1 MKKIKSLISILF
13 VILLL
18 ISTCSMASFAF
29 VPEKEFNIEDIT
41 WDDIMNMSDFEFI
54 ELLTDFERI
63 YDPLET
69 YDRKPIMPGNV
80 KDDQVESTNIQTEM
94 QPLWSSGDTNFEEGT
109 IGELGC
115 HEIITARA
123 CGVLMNDKGFW
134 GGGNNGNILFAL
146 TLSLASILPDKD
158 DESDSIIPFQGHFY
172 DPDTGKSIFGSTTNT
187 AQKNV
192 QKYYNIA
199 YNDYLYH
206 KEINVEAIGRMIH
219 YIQDVCEPH
228 HAANYAI
235 PFHMSH
241 YCFESYVN
249 EDIIIDNKTEKRIS
263 LYIDSFTTVPNYEY
277 TWACG
282 MRADILL
289 HNAAVEAKKYI
300 GTVNNCFDD
309 SEWNDTASI
318 TTRNAVKY
326 TALLLYKFSIS
337 ANIPLNK

>member
-1 MKKIKSLISILF
+1 MKKIKSLISIALVTIILF
-13 VILLL
+13 
-18 ISTCSMASFAF
+18 SMCSMASFAF
-29 VPEKEFNIEDIT
+29 VREEFNIENIT
-41 WDDIMNMSDFEFI
+41 WEEMLNMSDSDFI
-54 ELLTDFERI
+54 KLLTEFERI

-69 YDRKPIMPGNV
+69 YNNNPIMPGNI
-80 KDDQVESTNIQTEM
+80 KENQGEEFNSQTEI
-94 QPLWSSGDTNFEEGT
+94 QPQWASGDTNFEEGT
-109 IGELGC
+109 IEEVGSHEL
-115 HEIITARA
+115 ITARA

-134 GGGNNGNILFAL
+134 SNDNNGNILIAL

-158 DESDSIIPFQGHFY
+158 DESESIIPFQGHFY

-206 KEINVEAIGRMIH
+206 KEINIEAIGRMIH

-235 PFHMSH
+235 PVHMSH
-241 YCFESYVN
+241 YYFESYVN
-249 EDIIIDNKTEKRIS
+249 DDMANGDKRIS
-263 LYIDSFTTVPNYEY
+263 LYIDNFTTISSSDY

-289 HNAAVEAKKYI
+289 HNAAVEGKKYI
-300 GTVNNCFDD
+300 DTVNNSLDK
-309 SEWNDTASI
+309 SKWNNTASI
-318 TTRNAVKY
+318 TTKNAVKY
-326 TALLLYKFSIS
+326 TSLLLYKLSVA
-337 ANIPLNK
+337 ANMPLYK

>member
-1 MKKIKSLISILF
+1 MKKIKSLISILL
-13 VILLL
+13 VIILLL
-18 ISTCSMASFAF
+18 STCSMASFAF
-29 VPEKEFNIEDIT
+29 VSEEEFNIENIT
-41 WDDIMNMSDFEFI
+41 WDEMMNMSDLEFI
-54 ELLTDFERI
+54 ELLTEFERI

-69 YDRKPIMPGNV
+69 YDSNPIMPGNV
-80 KDDQVESTNIQTEM
+80 KYDQIESTNTQTGI
-94 QPLWSSGDTNFEEGT
+94 QPLWSSGDTDFEEGT

-115 HEIITARA
+115 HELITARA

-134 GGGNNGNILFAL
+134 SEDNNGNILIAL

-187 AQKNV
+187 AQKNG

-199 YNDYLYH
+199 HDDYLYH
-206 KEINVEAIGRMIH
+206 KEINIEAIGRMIH

-235 PFHMSH
+235 PMHMSH
-241 YCFESYVN
+241 YNFESYVN
-249 EDIIIDNKTEKRIS
+249 EDIKIGNKTDKRIS
-263 LYIDSFTTVPNYEY
+263 LYIDSFTTVSNNEY

-282 MRADILL
+282 MRADVLL

-300 GTVNNCFDD
+300 GTVDNSLNK
-309 SEWNDTASI
+309 SQWNDTASI
-318 TTRNAVKY
+318 TTRNAVRY
-326 TALLLYKFSIS
+326 TALLLYKLSIA
-337 ANIPLNK
+337 ANIPLN